1 MARKTGRTQPT
12 KRKGGLAQFFT
23 NYGFENQTTSW
34 TVNRSLNFVN
44 VNDFGSNLWNESAFS
59 ASSNVRSARND
70 RADYFICYGQ
80 EA

>member
-1 MARKTGRTQPT
+1 MD
-12 KRKGGLAQFFT
+12 
-23 NYGFENQTTSW
+23 
-34 TVNRSLNFVN
+34 VNRSLNFVN